1 MKKSLTQVLR
11 MFRCSSN
18 FFRSKAPPFY
28 TLTLF
33 TYTSL
38 LICRLTSVKPGPP
51 TLEFGDN
58 FKPIHSSRLSTPK
71 PVLPLFTLC
80 ISFQNIHLCQV
91 HNHLHMHSA
100 YVPHWSFFFQTLS
113 SD

>member
-38 LICRLTSVKPGPP
+38 LICRLTSVKPVPP
-51 TLEFGDN
+51 TLEFGD
-58 FKPIHSSRLSTPK
+58 KHLRGVYSSTAKKLVHFL
-71 PVLPLFTLC
+71 VLFPY
-80 ISFQNIHLCQV
+80 H
-91 HNHLHMHSA
+91 
-100 YVPHWSFFFQTLS
+100 PLS
-113 SD
+113 SPLWSGDTIEQVKANTK